1 MAGGGGLNHRPATEL
16 RRYVGFKGTLRR
28 VLTRSVLACGCAPHA
43 ASAPALD
50 PDYTRWET
58 RSHHIVF
65 ERQPSTQSRHSEICA
80 TTGRYLS
87 ETAIEPAQ
95 SLAVGAGFQ
104 PSITVVGTTCSKLR
118 ALREQ
123 ENRRR

>member
-65 ERQPSTQSRHSEICA
+65 ERQPSTLN
-80 TTGRYLS
+80 GRS
-87 ETAIEPAQ
+87 
-95 SLAVGAGFQ
+95 GFSPQ
-104 PSITVVGTTCSKLR
+104 
-118 ALREQ
+118 
-123 ENRRR
+123 